1 MRISKV
7 FIPNAIT
14 SIGILLGYVSIM
26 FTLNGNY
33 VIGAWILLII
43 ALLDSLD
50 GRVARALDA
59 TSDFGAQFDSLAD
72 VMNFGLALSILF
84 YTAFFSDWGIAGI
97 VLSFLPTLFS
107 AMRLARFNVENEDT
121 TTKAPYFTGMPTTL
135 SAVLLASFVIFA
147 ADTWSDYGPI
157 LIPVGL
163 VLMASFL
170 MISEVPFE
178 TNATLMSG
186 MSEKKRKKIMVA
198 LFIVSVVLFPSKAF
212 FIGSIIFVLY
222 GFLRSLADFIG
233 DRRSNQSIGN

>member
-26 FTLNGNY
+26 CTLNGNY

-72 VMNFGLALSILF
+72 VMNFGLALSLLF
-84 YTAFFSDWGIAGI
+84 YTAFFSEWGIPGI

-107 AMRLARFNVENEDT
+107 AMRLARFNVDNEDH
-121 TTKAPYFTGMPTTL
+121 TTKSPYFTGMPTTL
-135 SAVLLASFVIFA
+135 SAILLASFVIFA
-147 ADTWSDYGPI
+147 ADTWSDYGPV

-170 MISEVPFE
+170 MVSEVPFE
-178 TNATLMSG
+178 TNATLMAG
-186 MSEKKRKKIMVA
+186 MNEKKRKKIMVA
-198 LFIVSVVLFPSKAF
+198 LFIISVVLFPSKAF
-212 FIGSIIFVLY
+212 FIGSIIFVLFV
-222 GFLRSLADFIG
+222 FLRSLAEFIN
-233 DRRSNQSIGN
+233 DRRL